1 MKAKFLKIAGVK
13 TDKEFYKKYPT
24 EAAFFKAHPEAKAS
38 IKKARIGS
46 YMGGDTVLAPEPV
59 NYQDYYD
66 AVDKQL
72 TGTTA
77 EERLDI
83 AAKQAQI
90 AAASKPSGSEG
101 GGGGF
106 DIGSIASMFGGG
118 GEGGG
123 SVGEGIMS
131 SGGFGAIGG
140 GIGGGK
146 NGKYIPRAQFGN
158 SGGIPS
164 SSGIGYAPGAAQQF
178 GMNQF
183 NPAPAPVGLSQLQ
196 QPFNP
201 QPLQHGNGPISNA
214 IFDRGGVDPTNGGG
228 FMNTIGKLGGPV
240 GGLAQGF
247 KAIDTQRDAM
257 RSARQAEQMTKLALD
272 AKKSESNAP
281 KNERIYVRPEDK
293 IIQNNQVASTY
304 GSGTNILSV
313 KNGTML
319 RSGGEIQN
327 TYAPNNLY
335 DDLGYDYNDEDLKQY
350 YKGGDI
356 PKAAGG
362 GGFSNFM
369 GGGGTGM
376 LNNMVG
382 QGFNNNAG
390 YQIGSSV
397 GNLAAM
403 IPGIGPVAAAI
414 AGPVL
419 GGIGGAID
427 NAFGD
432 GRATANSIRNAKRN
446 QEELVNLNVAGGITG
461 GLSQIGV
468 GKNGGYMNPEYNP
481 QVITMF
487 GDHTAKDF
495 ADYAKKD
502 QFRAGGHLKSY
513 TPPSERAMEIYEDG
527 GEIKTNKMG
536 GISIESGGYLE
547 PISWN
552 PYTGGTGF
560 TSKFHGQSHVEQDP
574 DLDHTGIIM
583 KYGGNADGQDGY
595 QMEEGGDAEG
605 NRIEA
610 ERGEYISE
618 RKDGGEAGES
628 AQISGNRRYN
638 PKLYDLGP
646 KFNKEFKDMK
656 VKAIQGKIAEDDR
669 KINIK
674 ESKNSK
680 ELTSFDPKTPQDKLY
695 EGSLIANQLGYQMQ
709 YGINAAKA
717 NNILG
722 WQNSVNDTV
731 DEISAYHGKEINGD
745 DFVKSGGTKINYEKE
760 SLDSSKSKNGNKFMK
775 AEEGIT
781 IDPGKI
787 TKAQRAAYLAKGYK
801 QDPKNPNRLY
811 LPGTSKE
818 VITKI
823 PGSEAEIKKGSGPI
837 KDTYK
842 GPKMSNAD
850 WAAFLKT
857 KQGQAYK
864 EKYITGT
871 PDEVIKAAVPP
882 SEKKEIITTPA
893 DEVLVEDSGATPE
906 ENKRKNWMNIL
917 NAALP
922 FLRPTDQEAFDQA
935 QLYPEMAALAMNQ
948 EEGVHAQGYQPD
960 LKNVSDISFQDQL
973 NANQADFNS
982 MMRQNA
988 GNPAGMFTLAAQK
1001 YAANTGVLGS
1011 QFRANQAE
1019 RSGIYNDN
1027 INTLNQAKLQNLSI
1041 YDRLADR
1048 QAQAR
1053 ANTKATTLAAL
1064 SSMSDKMA
1072 KHKLENKTLGIY
1084 ENLYNYRFGKDEV
1097 ADNWNP
1103 LAQFN
1108 MQGRPN
1114 IGSSKDVAPEGYE
1127 YETILKKKKPSLA
1140 TNSISNSKNG
1150 SIVKSYKNI

>member
-1 MKAKFLKIAGVK
+1 MVEQIRIIMKAQFLKIAKVK
-13 TDKEFYKKYPT
+13 DEKAFYKKYPT
-24 EAAFFKAHPEAKAS
+24 EDAFFKAHPEARS
-38 IKKARIGS
+38 IKKAEIGA
-46 YMGGDTVLAPEPV
+46 YIGGDAIANPKMV
-59 NYQDYYD
+59 DYRSEYD
-66 AVDKQL
+66 KVDKMI
-72 TGTTA
+72 TGYTDA
-77 EERLDI
+77 ERREAAEKAA
-83 AAKQAQI
+83 AAKQ
-90 AAASKPSGSEG
+90 SSS

-106 DIGSIASMFGGG
+106 DISSIMGMFGGSG
-118 GEGGG
+118 GGSQGGG

-164 SSGIGYAPGAAQQF
+164 GIGYTPNAQQF

-183 NPAPAPVGLSQLQ
+183 NSPAPTFQNN
-196 QPFNP
+196 FNP

-214 IFDRGGVDPTNGGG
+214 IFDRGGVDPANGGG
-228 FMNTIGKLGGPV
+228 FMNTIGKLAGPV
-240 GGLAQGF
+240 SGLASGF

-257 RSARQAEQMTKLALD
+257 HSAQQAEKITGLALE
-272 AKKSESNAP
+272 AKKSESKAP
-281 KNERIYVRPEDK
+281 KNERIYDRPEK
-293 IIQNNQVASTY
+293 YILQANQVASTQ
-304 GSGTNILSV
+304 GSGTNILDS
-313 KNGTML
+313 KNGTIL

-369 GGGGTGM
+369 SGGGG
-376 LNNMVG
+376 NFINSAVG

-397 GNLAAM
+397 GNLVSM
-403 IPGIGPVAAAI
+403 IPGVGTVAGAI
-414 AGPVL
+414 AAPVL
-419 GGIGGAID
+419 GAIGGAID

-432 GRATANSIRNAKRN
+432 GRATKNAARNAQRN
-446 QEELVNLNVAGGITG
+446 QEQLVNLNMAEGITG
-461 GLSQIGV
+461 GLSQTGV
-468 GKNGGYMNPEYNP
+468 GKNGGYVSHDWNP

-495 ADYAKKD
+495 ADYAHKY
-502 QFRAGGHLKSY
+502 RAGGHLKSY

-527 GEIKTNKMG
+527 GEIKTNQMG

-605 NRIEA
+605 SRIEA

-618 RKDGGEAGES
+618 RKDGGKAGES

-638 PKLYDLGP
+638 PKFYDLGP

-674 ESKNSK
+674 ESKNSQ

-717 NNILG
+717 NSILG
-722 WQNSVNDTV
+722 WQNSANDTI
-731 DEISAYHGKEINGD
+731 DEISAIHGKEINGD
-745 DFVKSGGTKINYEKE
+745 DFVKSGGTKINYNKE
-760 SLDSSKSKNGNKFMK
+760 SLDSSVSKNGNKLMK

-864 EKYITGT
+864 QKYITGT

-906 ENKRKNWMNIL
+906 ENKRNNWMNIL

-922 FLRPTDQEAFDQA
+922 FLRPSDQEAFDQA

-948 EEGVHAQGYQPD
+948 EEGVHAQGYQPN

-982 MMRQNA
+982 MMRQNS

-1053 ANTKATTLAAL
+1053 ANTKATTLAAV

-1103 LAQFN
+1103 LAIFN

-1140 TNSISNSKNG
+1140 TNSISNSRNG

>member
-1 MKAKFLKIAGVK
+1 MKAKFLKIAKCK

-24 EAAFFKAHPEAKAS
+24 EEAFFKAHPEAKKS
-38 IKKARIGS
+38 IKKAEIGS
-46 YMGGDTVLAPEPV
+46 YMGGNTVLAPEPV
-59 NYQDYYD
+59 NYKDYYD
-66 AVDKQL
+66 KVDKQL

-90 AAASKPSGSEG
+90 AAATKSNKPS
-101 GGGGF
+101 GGGF

-118 GEGGG
+118 KQALGGG
-123 SVGEGIMS
+123 QDSAMPSLAMS
-131 SGGFGAIGG
+131 RYGSS
-140 GIGGGK
+140 
-146 NGKYIPRAQFGN
+146 IPRAQFGN
-158 SGGIPS
+158 SGSIP
-164 SSGIGYAPGAAQQF
+164 SGIGYAPGAAQQF

-183 NPAPAPVGLSQLQ
+183 NPATTPSLLSQSET
-196 QPFNP
+196 PFNP
-201 QPLQHGNGPISNA
+201 QPIQYGNGPISNGIFQGRYSVPSANSSFMDSLGKFAGPLQDLAGGIGA
-214 IFDRGGVDPTNGGG
+214 IDQQRDL
-228 FMNTIGKLGGPV
+228 MHSAQQAEKLT
-240 GGLAQGF
+240 GLAL
-247 KAIDTQRDAM
+247 
-257 RSARQAEQMTKLALD
+257 E

-281 KNERIYVRPEDK
+281 INERIYDRPEDY
-293 IIQNNQVASTY
+293 ILQANQVASTY
-304 GSGTNILSV
+304 GSGTNILNS
-313 KNGTML
+313 KNGTIL

-356 PKAAGG
+356 PKAY
-362 GGFSNFM
+362 GGFSSFM
-369 GGGGTGM
+369 NAGGTEFATKAIGK
-376 LNNMVG
+376 
-382 QGFNNNAG
+382 QFNNNAG
-390 YQIGSSV
+390 YRIGAAT
-397 GNLAAM
+397 GNLLKM
-403 IPGIGPVAAAI
+403 VPGVGPVAAAL
-414 AGPVL
+414 AAPVL
-419 GGIGGAID
+419 GTIGGITD
-427 NAFGD
+427 NVFGD
-432 GRATANSIRNAKRN
+432 GHATANAARNAQRN
-446 QEELVNLNVAGGITG
+446 QDELVNLNISGGITG
-461 GLSQIGV
+461 GLSQTGV
-468 GKNGGYMNPEYNP
+468 GKNGGYLNPEYNP

-487 GDHTAKDF
+487 GDHTASDF
-495 ADYAKKD
+495 ADYAHKY
-502 QFRAGGHLKSY
+502 RAGGHLKSY

-527 GEIKTNKMG
+527 GQIKTNQMG
-536 GISIESGGYLE
+536 DVSVESGGYLE

-560 TSKFHGQSHVEQDP
+560 TSKFHGQSHVEQAS

-583 KYGGNADGQDGY
+583 KYGGNTGGQDGY
-595 QMEEGGDAEG
+595 QMSEGGDAEG

-618 RKDGGEAGES
+618 RKDGGQAGES
-628 AQISGNRRYN
+628 AQISGNRKYN

-646 KFNKEFKDMK
+646 KFNKEYAGMK
-656 VKAIQGKIAEDDR
+656 VKAIQGKIAADDL
-669 KINIK
+669 KVNK
-674 ESKNSK
+674 NESKNSQ
-680 ELTSFDPKTPQDKLY
+680 ELVSFDPKTPQDKLH

-722 WQNSVNDTV
+722 WQNATNDTI
-731 DEISAYHGKEINGD
+731 DEISSIHGKEINGD
-745 DFVKSGGTKINYEKE
+745 DFVKSGGTKINYTKE

-787 TKAQRAAYLAKGYK
+787 TKAELAAYIAKGYK
-801 QDPKNPNRLY
+801 QDPKNPNVYR

-818 VITKI
+818 VVTKI
-823 PGSEAEIKKGSGPI
+823 PGSEAVLKKGTPGQKYVGNATPAWKAKYNTQEKRDAYNKAKRAELA
-837 KDTYK
+837 KD
-842 GPKMSNAD
+842 PKYA
-850 WAAFLKT
+850 
-857 KQGQAYK
+857 
-864 EKYITGT
+864 GT
-871 PDEVIKAAVPP
+871 PDEVITAAVPP
-882 SEKKEIITTPA
+882 SEKKEMVTTPG
-893 DEVLVEDSGATPE
+893 DEVLVEDTGATPE

-922 FLRPTDQEAFDQA
+922 YLRPSDQEAFDQS
-935 QLYPEMAALAMNQ
+935 QLYPEIAALAMNQ
-948 EEGVHAQGYQPD
+948 EEGVYGQGFQPN

-982 MMRQNA
+982 MLKQSS
-988 GNPAGMFTLAAQK
+988 GNPAGVFTLAAQK

-1048 QAQAR
+1048 QSQAR

-1084 ENLYNYRFGKDEV
+1084 ENLYNYRFGKDEI

-1114 IGSSKDVAPEGYE
+1114 IGSSKDAAPEGYE
-1127 YETILKKKKPSLA
+1127 YETILKKKKKDKDVG
-1140 TNSISNSKNG
+1140 KNG